1 MRGIGTMKAVSF
13 EDQFDHDIQ
22 TVTFPEFFAKGVEHI
37 LTGHKA
43 ISNRNQINE
52 SASTS
57 NDMAIIQEPIIRTP
71 TFGHCFRVASDV

>member
-1 MRGIGTMKAVSF
+1 MHGIGTMKAVSF
-13 EDQFDHDIQ
+13 ERQLDHDIK
-22 TVTFPEFFAKGVEHI
+22 PSRSLFFATGVEHI

-57 NDMAIIQEPIIRTP
+57 NDMAMIQEPIIRTP
-71 TFGHCFRVASDV
+71 TVGHCFRVASDV